1 MERDSSMGKR
11 AFHHDLLVNSVLK
24 QNIVD
29 AETRSLMSKFGELF
43 IVRAEPSGG
52 EDREFGGAMTPEL
65 SGAFD
70 ILNLM
75 WTVPLTSHQAMWFC
89 VPPLDRLSLLLR
101 KMLQALVP
109 QTRQKSAL

>member
-1 MERDSSMGKR
+1 MQPPLCLAAPEWAELATTLVSCPTKVSLLILPDDRGARWKAKDEKRFINGKR

-43 IVRAEPSGG
+43 IVRAEPRGG

-70 ILNLM
+70 I
-75 WTVPLTSHQAMWFC
+75 
-89 VPPLDRLSLLLR
+89 
-101 KMLQALVP
+101 
-109 QTRQKSAL
+109 